1 MKKYVID
8 LDKDI
13 KKESKTT
20 TKIYAFVSSGS
31 IYSDP
36 INFSDKK
43 YPEYNVFAEF
53 KITHSKWMTGT
64 WEENLN
70 YFYEKCMEFLEDEG
84 LIEENPAGFK
94 FLKDGC
100 ME

>member
-1 MKKYVID
+1 MKKYEID
-8 LDKDI
+8 LDNDI
-13 KKESKTT
+13 KKENKTN
-20 TKIYAFVSSGS
+20 TKVYAFVSSS
-31 IYSDP
+31 NIYSDP
-36 INFSDKK
+36 IRFSDKK

-53 KITHSKWMTGT
+53 KINHAKWMTGT

-70 YFYEKCMEFLEDEG
+70 YFYSKCLELLEDEG

>member
-1 MKKYVID
+1 MRKYVID

-20 TKIYAFVSSGS
+20 TKIYAFVSSAN
-31 IYSDP
+31 IYSDHVS
-36 INFSDKK
+36 FSDKK

-53 KITHSKWMTGT
+53 KITHAKWMTGT

-70 YFYEKCMEFLEDEG
+70 YFYSKCLEFLEDEG

>member
-20 TKIYAFVSSGS
+20 TKIYAFVSSGN

-43 YPEYNVFAEF
+43 YPEYYR
-53 KITHSKWMTGT
+53 GY
-64 WEENLN
+64 NLN
-70 YFYEKCMEFLEDEG
+70 LAKKR
-84 LIEENPAGFK
+84 N
-94 FLKDGC
+94 
-100 ME
+100 

>member
-1 MKKYVID
+1 MENLYVFAVVPHAGTWIE
-8 LDKDI
+8 I
-13 KKESKTT
+13 
-20 TKIYAFVSSGS
+20 
-31 IYSDP
+31 
-36 INFSDKK
+36 DKK

-53 KITHSKWMTGT
+53 KITHSKWMIGT

-70 YFYEKCMEFLEDEG
+70 YFYSKCLEFLEDEG

>member
-8 LDKDI
+8 LDKDC
-13 KKESKTT
+13 KNRTT
-20 TKIYAFVSSGS
+20 TTVYAVVFDDN
-31 IYSDP
+31 IYSDA
-36 INFSDKK
+36 IHLVDKK

-53 KITHSKWMTGT
+53 KITHSQWMTGT

-70 YFYEKCMEFLEDEG
+70 YFHSKCWEFLEDEG
-84 LIEENPAGFK
+84 LIYENAHGFK

-100 ME
+100 LE